1 MNYQFKNMELRDY
14 EHNLRIRNIKY
25 LLSFIRYANMVI
37 NIIYFLVDSEVDSSW
52 DKSVKV
58 YWGS

>member
-1 MNYQFKNMELRDY
+1 MELRDY

-25 LLSFIRYANMVI
+25 LLSFIRYANIVI

-52 DKSVKV
+52 DKNVKV
-58 YWGS
+58 YLGS